1 MTHAE
6 LVKKLFENQDLKY
19 KAFHLPLVPGLD
31 QDSLIGVRVP
41 LLRKMAKEFFAS
53 GNSRAGSARESR
65 MVVAPSADSSVAQIS
80 ECSIA
85 PAKGAVTPEVAEFMD
100 ALPHKY
106 FEENHIHSMMLEH
119 IKDFDECLARTEQ
132 FLPYIDNWAIC
143 DGKKPRAL
151 LKDVPRFLKCIQAW
165 VKSDHPYVVRFGINM
180 LMDLFLD
187 DRYDPKF
194 LKWVASV
201 DTAKFK
207 SLLDGSV
214 NSKAAAARVPS
225 SPNGSAAAMV
235 PNPRVAAVTP
245 AGVTLANPEY
255 YVQMEVAWYFATALA
270 KQWDDAVPYI
280 EKRKLDPWTHNKA
293 IQKSIESFRVTDE
306 HKAYLRTL
314 KV

>member
-6 LVKKLFENQDLKY
+6 LIKKLFENQDPKY
-19 KAFHLPLVPGLD
+19 KDFHLPLVPGISG
-31 QDSLIGVRVP
+31 DSLIGVRVP
-41 LLRKMAKEFFAS
+41 ILRKLAKDFFAS
-53 GNSRAGSARESR
+53 GKPQVRNARAAGEAVVKSAG
-65 MVVAPSADSSVAQIS
+65 SSVAPD
-80 ECSIA
+80 IA
-85 PAKGAVTPEVAEFMD
+85 KFMD

-106 FEENHIHSMMLEH
+106 FEENHIHSMLLEH
-119 IKDFDECLARTEQ
+119 IKDFDECLFRTEQ

-151 LKDVPRFLKCIQAW
+151 LKDVPQFLKRIQEW

-194 LKWVASV
+194 LKWVAAV
-201 DTAKFK
+201 DTARFK
-207 SLLDGSV
+207 SL
-214 NSKAAAARVPS
+214 PS
-225 SPNGSAAAMV
+225 SQAAIAQSEQATAMA

-270 KQWDDAVPYI
+270 KHWDDALPYI
-280 EKRKLDPWTHNKA
+280 EKRKLDAWTHNKA

-306 HKAYLRTL
+306 HKAYLRKL

>member
-19 KAFHLPLVPGLD
+19 KEFHTTLVPGIPTD
-31 QDSLIGVRVP
+31 TYVGVRVP
-41 LLRKMAKEFFAS
+41 VLRKLAKDFLKSAS
-53 GNSRAGSARESR
+53 
-65 MVVAPSADSSVAQIS
+65 
-80 ECSIA
+80 
-85 PAKGAVTPEVAEFMD
+85 PAELNKFLDKV
-100 ALPHKY
+100 PHKY
-106 FEENHIHSMMLEH
+106 FEENHIHSMLLEH

-132 FLPYIDNWAIC
+132 FLPYINNWAIC
-143 DGKKPRAL
+143 DGKKPKAL
-151 LKDVPRFLKCIQAW
+151 LKDEPRFLKHIAEW

-187 DRYDPKF
+187 DRFDPKF
-194 LKWVASV
+194 LKWVAAV
-201 DTAKFK
+201 DTAKFR
-207 SLLDGSV
+207 SLPDGSL
-214 NSKAAAARVPS
+214 NK
-225 SPNGSAAAMV
+225 
-235 PNPRVAAVTP
+235 RVAAVTP
-245 AGVTLANPEY
+245 AGVPLANPEY

>member
-6 LVKKLFENQDLKY
+6 LIKKLFENQDLKY
-19 KAFHLPLVPGLD
+19 KDFHLPLVPGISG
-31 QDSLIGVRVP
+31 DSLIGVRVP
-41 LLRKMAKEFFAS
+41 VLRKLAKDFFAS
-53 GNSRAGSARESR
+53 GKPQVGNARAAG
-65 MVVAPSADSSVAQIS
+65 SSVA
-80 ECSIA
+80 
-85 PAKGAVTPEVAEFMD
+85 PAVAKFMD
-100 ALPHKY
+100 TLPHKY
-106 FEENHIHSMMLEH
+106 FEENHIHSMLLEH

-151 LKDVPRFLKCIQAW
+151 LKDVPQFLKRIQGW

-194 LKWVASV
+194 LKWVAAV

-207 SLLDGSV
+207 S
-214 NSKAAAARVPS
+214 RPS
-225 SPNGSAAAMV
+225 SQAATVVQSEQATAMV

-270 KQWDDAVPYI
+270 KHWDDALPYI
-280 EKRKLDPWTHNKA
+280 EKRKLDAWTHNKA

-306 HKAYLRTL
+306 HKAYLRKL

>member
-1 MTHAE
+1 MTHRE

-19 KAFHLPLVPGLD
+19 KDFHLPLVPGISC
-31 QDSLIGVRVP
+31 DSLIGVRVP
-41 LLRKMAKEFFAS
+41 VLRKLAKEFFGTAKTS
-53 GNSRAGSARESR
+53 GKSQAGAARTVGGSI
-65 MVVAPSADSSVAQIS
+65 AKSVGS
-80 ECSIA
+80 SIA
-85 PAKGAVTPEVAEFMD
+85 PDVAKFMD
-100 ALPHKY
+100 SLPHKY
-106 FEENHIHSMMLEH
+106 FEENHIHSMLLEH

-151 LKDVPRFLKCIQAW
+151 LKDVPQFLKRIQEW

-194 LKWVASV
+194 LKWVAAV

-207 SLLDGSV
+207 SLPDG
-214 NSKAAAARVPS
+214 APS
-225 SPNGSAAAMV
+225 GSAAVMA
-235 PNPRVAAVTP
+235 PNPRVAAATP

>member
-19 KAFHLPLVPGLD
+19 KDFHLPLVPGVSC
-31 QDSLIGVRVP
+31 DSLIGVRVP
-41 LLRKMAKEFFAS
+41 ILRKLAKEFFGTAKTS
-53 GNSRAGSARESR
+53 GKSQAGAART
-65 MVVAPSADSSVAQIS
+65 VGGSVA
-80 ECSIA
+80 
-85 PAKGAVTPEVAEFMD
+85 KFMD
-100 ALPHKY
+100 TLPHKY

-151 LKDVPRFLKCIQAW
+151 LKDVPQFLKRIQEW

-194 LKWVASV
+194 LKWVAAV
-201 DTAKFK
+201 DTAKFR
-207 SLLDGSV
+207 SLPDG
-214 NSKAAAARVPS
+214 
-225 SPNGSAAAMV
+225 SPNGSAAVMA
-235 PNPRVAAVTP
+235 PNPRVAAATP

-255 YVQMEVAWYFATALA
+255 YVQMEVAWFFATALA

>member
-19 KAFHLPLVPGLD
+19 REFHTSLVPGIPHETY
-31 QDSLIGVRVP
+31 IGVRVP
-41 LLRKMAKEFFAS
+41 VLRTLAKEFAS
-53 GNSRAGSARESR
+53 SA
-65 MVVAPSADSSVAQIS
+65 
-80 ECSIA
+80 
-85 PAKGAVTPEVAEFMD
+85 TPAEFSKFMD
-100 ALPHKY
+100 SVPHKY
-106 FEENHIHSMMLEH
+106 FEENHIHTMLMSS

-132 FLPYIDNWAIC
+132 FLPYINNWAIC
-143 DGKKPRAL
+143 DGKKPKAL
-151 LKDVPRFLKCIQAW
+151 LKDEPRFLKHIAEW

-187 DRYDPKF
+187 DRFDPKF
-194 LKWVASV
+194 LKWVAAV
-201 DTAKFK
+201 DTAKFR
-207 SLLDGSV
+207 SLPDGSL
-214 NSKAAAARVPS
+214 NK
-225 SPNGSAAAMV
+225 
-235 PNPRVAAVTP
+235 RVAAVTP
-245 AGVTLANPEY
+245 AGVPLANPEY

>member
-1 MTHAE
+1 MIHAE

-19 KAFHLPLVPGLD
+19 KDFHLPLVPGISS
-31 QDSLIGVRVP
+31 DSLIGVRVP
-41 LLRKMAKEFFAS
+41 VLRKLAKEFFVTAKTS
-53 GNSRAGSARESR
+53 GG
-65 MVVAPSADSSVAQIS
+65 SVAR
-80 ECSIA
+80 
-85 PAKGAVTPEVAEFMD
+85 FMD
-100 ALPHKY
+100 TLPHRY
-106 FEENHIHSMMLEH
+106 FEENHIHSMLLEH

-151 LKDVPRFLKCIQAW
+151 LKDVPQFLKRIQEW

-194 LKWVASV
+194 LKWVVAV

-207 SLLDGSV
+207 SVPGAS
-214 NSKAAAARVPS
+214 SGQAAVMA
-225 SPNGSAAAMV
+225 
-235 PNPRVAAVTP
+235 PNPRVAAATP

>member
-19 KAFHLPLVPGLD
+19 KDFHLPLVPGISK
-31 QDSLIGVRVP
+31 DSLIGVRVP
-41 LLRKMAKEFFAS
+41 VLRKLAKEFFGTAKTS
-53 GNSRAGSARESR
+53 GKSQTGTART
-65 MVVAPSADSSVAQIS
+65 VGGSVA
-80 ECSIA
+80 
-85 PAKGAVTPEVAEFMD
+85 KFMD
-100 ALPHKY
+100 TLPHKY
-106 FEENHIHSMMLEH
+106 FEENHIHSMLLEH

-151 LKDVPRFLKCIQAW
+151 LKDVPQFLKRIQEW

-194 LKWVASV
+194 LKWVAAV

-207 SLLDGSV
+207 SLPDGAPSGP
-214 NSKAAAARVPS
+214 AAV
-225 SPNGSAAAMV
+225 MV
-235 PNPRVAAVTP
+235 PNPRVAAATP
-245 AGVTLANPEY
+245 AGVALANPEY

>member
-1 MTHAE
+1 MTHTE

-19 KAFHLPLVPGLD
+19 KDFHLPLVPGVSS
-31 QDSLIGVRVP
+31 DSLIGVRVP
-41 LLRKMAKEFFAS
+41 VLRKLAQEFFGTAKTS
-53 GNSRAGSARESR
+53 DKSQTGTART
-65 MVVAPSADSSVAQIS
+65 VGGSVA
-80 ECSIA
+80 
-85 PAKGAVTPEVAEFMD
+85 KFMD
-100 ALPHKY
+100 TLPHKY
-106 FEENHIHSMMLEH
+106 FEENHIHSMLLEH

-151 LKDVPRFLKCIQAW
+151 LKDVPQFLKRIQEW

-194 LKWVASV
+194 LKWVAAV

-207 SLLDGSV
+207 SLPAG
-214 NSKAAAARVPS
+214 
-225 SPNGSAAAMV
+225 SPNGSAAVMA
-235 PNPRVAAVTP
+235 PNPRVAAATP

>member
-19 KAFHLPLVPGLD
+19 KDFHLPLVPGISS
-31 QDSLIGVRVP
+31 DSLIGVRVP
-41 LLRKMAKEFFAS
+41 VLRKLAKEFFVTAKTSGKSPVGTVAS
-53 GNSRAGSARESR
+53 SAECS
-65 MVVAPSADSSVAQIS
+65 VAPDVA
-80 ECSIA
+80 
-85 PAKGAVTPEVAEFMD
+85 KFMD
-100 ALPHKY
+100 TLPHRY
-106 FEENHIHSMMLEH
+106 FEENHIHSMLLEH

-151 LKDVPRFLKCIQAW
+151 LKDVPQFLKRIQAW

-194 LKWVASV
+194 LKWVAAV

-207 SLLDGSV
+207 SVPGASSVQNALLNGRGASSGKIAPPPPGSQAV
-214 NSKAAAARVPS
+214 VMA
-225 SPNGSAAAMV
+225 
-235 PNPRVAAVTP
+235 PNPRVAAATP

-306 HKAYLRTL
+306 HKSYLRTL

>member
-1 MTHAE
+1 MTHTE

-19 KAFHLPLVPGLD
+19 KDFHLPLVPGVSS
-31 QDSLIGVRVP
+31 DSLIGVRVP
-41 LLRKMAKEFFAS
+41 VLRKLAKEFFGTAKTS
-53 GNSRAGSARESR
+53 DKSQTGTVRTVGG
-65 MVVAPSADSSVAQIS
+65 SVA
-80 ECSIA
+80 
-85 PAKGAVTPEVAEFMD
+85 KFMD
-100 ALPHKY
+100 TLPHKY
-106 FEENHIHSMMLEH
+106 FEENHIHSMLLEH

-151 LKDVPRFLKCIQAW
+151 LKDVPQFLKRIQEW

-194 LKWVASV
+194 LKWVAAV
-201 DTAKFK
+201 NTAKFK
-207 SLLDGSV
+207 SLPAG
-214 NSKAAAARVPS
+214 
-225 SPNGSAAAMV
+225 SPNGSAVAMA
-235 PNPRVAAVTP
+235 PNPRVAAATP

>member
-1 MTHAE
+1 MTHRE

-19 KAFHLPLVPGLD
+19 KDFHLPLVPGISC
-31 QDSLIGVRVP
+31 DSLIGVRVP
-41 LLRKMAKEFFAS
+41 ILRKLAKEFFGTAKTS
-53 GNSRAGSARESR
+53 GKSQAGTARTVGGSVVKSAG
-65 MVVAPSADSSVAQIS
+65 SSVA
-80 ECSIA
+80 
-85 PAKGAVTPEVAEFMD
+85 PDVAKFMD
-100 ALPHKY
+100 TLPHKY
-106 FEENHIHSMMLEH
+106 FEENHIHSMLLEH

-143 DGKKPRAL
+143 DGKKPKAL
-151 LKDVPRFLKCIQAW
+151 LKDESRFLKHVAEW

-194 LKWVASV
+194 LKWVAAV

-207 SLLDGSV
+207 SLPDG
-214 NSKAAAARVPS
+214 
-225 SPNGSAAAMV
+225 SPNGSAAVMA
-235 PNPRVAAVTP
+235 PNPRVAAATP

-270 KQWDDAVPYI
+270 KQWDDAVTFI
-280 EKRKLDPWTHNKA
+280 ENRKLDSWTHNKA
-293 IQKSIESFRVTDE
+293 IQKSIESYRVSDE

>member
-19 KAFHLPLVPGLD
+19 KDFHLPLVPGISG
-31 QDSLIGVRVP
+31 DSLIGVRVP
-41 LLRKMAKEFFAS
+41 ILRKLAKEFFGTAKTSGKSQARTVRTVGGTVAS
-53 GNSRAGSARESR
+53 D
-65 MVVAPSADSSVAQIS
+65 VA
-80 ECSIA
+80 
-85 PAKGAVTPEVAEFMD
+85 KFMD

-106 FEENHIHSMMLEH
+106 FEENHIHSMLLEH

-151 LKDVPRFLKCIQAW
+151 LKDVPQFLKRIQAW

-194 LKWVASV
+194 LKWVAAV

-207 SLLDGSV
+207 SLPAG
-214 NSKAAAARVPS
+214 
-225 SPNGSAAAMV
+225 SPNGSAAVMT
-235 PNPRVAAVTP
+235 PNPRVAAATP

>member
-19 KAFHLPLVPGLD
+19 KAFHGPLVPGLNL
-31 QDSLIGVRVP
+31 DSLIGVRVP
-41 LLRKMAKEFFAS
+41 QLRKMAKEFFAS
-53 GNSRAGSARESR
+53 GSPRAGSAKTSGSG
-65 MVVAPSADSSVAQIS
+65 VAPDVA
-80 ECSIA
+80 
-85 PAKGAVTPEVAEFMD
+85 KFMD

-194 LKWVASV
+194 LKWVAAV

-207 SLLDGSV
+207 LL
-214 NSKAAAARVPS
+214 PS
-225 SPNGSAAAMV
+225 GSPNGSAAAMV
-235 PNPRVAAVTP
+235 ANPRVAAATP

>member
-1 MTHAE
+1 MTHRE

-19 KAFHLPLVPGLD
+19 KDFHLPLVPGISA
-31 QDSLIGVRVP
+31 DSLIGVRVP
-41 LLRKMAKEFFAS
+41 VLRKLAKEFFCAVRAS
-53 GNSRAGSARESR
+53 EKSQVGTAKISGKSQAGNARVFGGAVASSVEKS
-65 MVVAPSADSSVAQIS
+65 VAPDVA
-80 ECSIA
+80 
-85 PAKGAVTPEVAEFMD
+85 KFMD
-100 ALPHKY
+100 SLPHKY
-106 FEENHIHSMMLEH
+106 FEENHIHSMLLEH
-119 IKDFDECLARTEQ
+119 IKDFEECLSRTEQ
-132 FLPYIDNWAIC
+132 FLPYMNNWAIC

-151 LKDVPRFLKCIQAW
+151 LKDVPRFLKRIQAW

-194 LKWVASV
+194 LKWVAAV

-207 SLLDGSV
+207 SLPDG
-214 NSKAAAARVPS
+214 
-225 SPNGSAAAMV
+225 SPNGRGEVMV
-235 PNPRVAAVTP
+235 PNPKVAAATP

-270 KQWDDAVPYI
+270 KQWDDALPYI

-293 IQKSIESFRVTDE
+293 IQKSIESFRVSDE

>member
-19 KAFHLPLVPGLD
+19 KDFHLPLVPGISG
-31 QDSLIGVRVP
+31 DSLIGVRVP
-41 LLRKMAKEFFAS
+41 ILRKLAKEFFGTAKTS
-53 GNSRAGSARESR
+53 DKSQAGTART
-65 MVVAPSADSSVAQIS
+65 VGGSVA
-80 ECSIA
+80 
-85 PAKGAVTPEVAEFMD
+85 KFMD
-100 ALPHKY
+100 SLPHKY
-106 FEENHIHSMMLEH
+106 FEENHIHSMLLEH

-151 LKDVPRFLKCIQAW
+151 LKDVPQFLKRIQEW

-194 LKWVASV
+194 LKWVAAV
-201 DTAKFK
+201 DTRIFRN
-207 SLLDGSV
+207 LPDGS
-214 NSKAAAARVPS
+214 
-225 SPNGSAAAMV
+225 
-235 PNPRVAAVTP
+235 PNPRVAAATP

-280 EKRKLDPWTHNKA
+280 EKRRLDPWTHNKA

>member
-19 KAFHLPLVPGLD
+19 KEFHLPLVPGISC
-31 QDSLIGVRVP
+31 DSLIGVRVP
-41 LLRKMAKEFFAS
+41 VLRKLAKEFFGTAKTS
-53 GNSRAGSARESR
+53 DKSQAGAART
-65 MVVAPSADSSVAQIS
+65 VGGTVA
-80 ECSIA
+80 
-85 PAKGAVTPEVAEFMD
+85 KFMD
-100 ALPHKY
+100 TLPHKY
-106 FEENHIHSMMLEH
+106 FEENHIHSMLLEH

-151 LKDVPRFLKCIQAW
+151 LKDEPRFLKHIAEW

-194 LKWVASV
+194 LKWVAAV

-207 SLLDGSV
+207 SLPAG
-214 NSKAAAARVPS
+214 

-235 PNPRVAAVTP
+235 PNPRVAAATP

-270 KQWDDAVPYI
+270 KHWDDALPYI

>member
-19 KAFHLPLVPGLD
+19 KDFHLPLVPGVSS
-31 QDSLIGVRVP
+31 DSLIGVRVP
-41 LLRKMAKEFFAS
+41 VLRKLAKEFFGTAKTS
-53 GNSRAGSARESR
+53 DKSQTGTVRTVGG
-65 MVVAPSADSSVAQIS
+65 SVA
-80 ECSIA
+80 
-85 PAKGAVTPEVAEFMD
+85 KFMD
-100 ALPHKY
+100 TLPHKY
-106 FEENHIHSMMLEH
+106 FEENHIHSMLLEH

-151 LKDVPRFLKCIQAW
+151 LKDVPQFLKRIQEW

-194 LKWVASV
+194 LKWVAAV

-207 SLLDGSV
+207 SLPAG
-214 NSKAAAARVPS
+214 
-225 SPNGSAAAMV
+225 SPNGSAAVMA
-235 PNPRVAAVTP
+235 PNPRVAAATP

>member
-1 MTHAE
+1 MTHTE

-19 KAFHLPLVPGLD
+19 KDFHLPLVPGVSS
-31 QDSLIGVRVP
+31 DSLIGVRVP
-41 LLRKMAKEFFAS
+41 ILRKLAKEFFGTAKTS
-53 GNSRAGSARESR
+53 DKSQTGTARTVGGSVVKSAGRS
-65 MVVAPSADSSVAQIS
+65 VAPDVA
-80 ECSIA
+80 
-85 PAKGAVTPEVAEFMD
+85 KFMD
-100 ALPHKY
+100 TLPHKY
-106 FEENHIHSMMLEH
+106 FEENHIHSMLLEH

-151 LKDVPRFLKCIQAW
+151 LKDVPQFLKRIQEW

-194 LKWVASV
+194 LKWVAAV

-207 SLLDGSV
+207 SLPDGAPSGP
-214 NSKAAAARVPS
+214 AAV
-225 SPNGSAAAMV
+225 MV
-235 PNPRVAAVTP
+235 PNPRVAAATP

-270 KQWDDAVPYI
+270 KQWDDALPYI

>member
-19 KAFHLPLVPGLD
+19 KDFHLPLVPGVSC
-31 QDSLIGVRVP
+31 DSLIGVRVP
-41 LLRKMAKEFFAS
+41 ILRKLAKEFFGTAKTS
-53 GNSRAGSARESR
+53 GKSQAGAART
-65 MVVAPSADSSVAQIS
+65 VGGSVA
-80 ECSIA
+80 
-85 PAKGAVTPEVAEFMD
+85 KFMD
-100 ALPHKY
+100 TLPHKY
-106 FEENHIHSMMLEH
+106 FEENHIHSMLLEH

-132 FLPYIDNWAIC
+132 FLPYINNWAIC
-143 DGKKPRAL
+143 DGKKPKAL
-151 LKDVPRFLKCIQAW
+151 LKDESRFLKHVAEW

-194 LKWVASV
+194 LKWVAAV

-207 SLLDGSV
+207 SLPDGAPSGP
-214 NSKAAAARVPS
+214 AAV
-225 SPNGSAAAMV
+225 MV
-235 PNPRVAAVTP
+235 PNPRVAAATP

-270 KQWDDAVPYI
+270 KQWDDALPYI

>member
-1 MTHAE
+1 M
-6 LVKKLFENQDLKY
+6 
-19 KAFHLPLVPGLD
+19 PLVPGLD

-53 GNSRAGSARESR
+53 GCLRAGSAKVSGSG
-65 MVVAPSADSSVAQIS
+65 VAPDVA
-80 ECSIA
+80 
-85 PAKGAVTPEVAEFMD
+85 KFMD

-151 LKDVPRFLKCIQAW
+151 LKDVPRFLKCIQTW

-194 LKWVASV
+194 LKWVAAV

-207 SLLDGSV
+207 SL
-214 NSKAAAARVPS
+214 PS
-225 SPNGSAAAMV
+225 GSPNGDAAVMV
-235 PNPRVAAVTP
+235 PNPKVAAATP

-280 EKRKLDPWTHNKA
+280 EKRKLDPRTHNKA

>member
-19 KAFHLPLVPGLD
+19 KEFHLPLVPGVSS
-31 QDSLIGVRVP
+31 DSLIGVRVP
-41 LLRKMAKEFFAS
+41 VLRKLAKEFFGTAKTLGKS
-53 GNSRAGSARESR
+53 QTGTART
-65 MVVAPSADSSVAQIS
+65 VGGSVA
-80 ECSIA
+80 
-85 PAKGAVTPEVAEFMD
+85 KFMD
-100 ALPHKY
+100 TLPHKY
-106 FEENHIHSMMLEH
+106 FEENHIHSMLLEH

-151 LKDVPRFLKCIQAW
+151 LKDVPQFLKRIQEW
-165 VKSDHPYVVRFGINM
+165 VKSDHPYVVRFDINM

-194 LKWVASV
+194 LKWVAAV

-207 SLLDGSV
+207 SLPEGAPSEP
-214 NSKAAAARVPS
+214 AAVMA
-225 SPNGSAAAMV
+225 
-235 PNPRVAAVTP
+235 PNPRVAAATP

-270 KQWDDAVPYI
+270 KHWDDALPYI